1 MPNPLLPRLAS
12 ALLIPAALVCVVG
25 LVIVHEVY
33 ERSRSHG

>member
-1 MPNPLLPRLAS
+1 MPDPLRHRLTE

-33 ERSRSHG
+33 ERSRPHA